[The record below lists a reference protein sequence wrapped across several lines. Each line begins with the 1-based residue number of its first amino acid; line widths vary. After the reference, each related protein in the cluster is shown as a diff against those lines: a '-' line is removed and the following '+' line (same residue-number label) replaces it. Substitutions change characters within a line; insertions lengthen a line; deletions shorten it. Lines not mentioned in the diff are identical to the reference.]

1 VGGALRLGKDLT
13 DALRV
18 TWNYQ
23 LFRTDISDIVEE
35 ASADLKAEV
44 GRSDVSLSGLGISWD
59 SRDNRF
65 DPTAGWLV
73 FGSAD
78 LAGGVLAGDRDFY
91 RLQGGAS
98 AYWPHGRRFVLES
111 RLHTGLVQAYSGSST
126 VPIFERFFGGGAN
139 TVRGFRER
147 RIGPRD
153 PRSNDPIGGEATF
166 MGGVEEVA
174 TLMSDERGKPIL
186 KGTAFFDVG
195 DVWQKVD
202 EYGESLKAG
211 AGMGVRV
218 TTPIGPVRLDV
229 GFPISRLEDEKRKP
243 RLHFNISRSF

>member
-1 VGGALRLGKDLT
+1 
-13 DALRV
+13 
-18 TWNYQ
+18 
-23 LFRTDISDIVEE
+23 
-35 ASADLKAEV
+35 
-44 GRSDVSLSGLGISWD
+44 
-59 SRDNRF
+59 
-65 DPTAGWLV
+65 
-73 FGSAD
+73 
-78 LAGGVLAGDRDFY
+78 
-91 RLQGGAS
+91 
-98 AYWPHGRRFVLES
+98 
-111 RLHTGLVQAYSGSST
+111 
-126 VPIFERFFGGGAN
+126 
-139 TVRGFRER
+139 
-147 RIGPRD
+147 
-153 PRSNDPIGGEATF
+153 